1 LACGGLRR
9 CLSAGEAVPNTAH
22 IARLASSSAPLR
34 ASELSQVERTEL
46 KALLSGGKH
55 ASRKLKRAQILLA
68 ADAGAG
74 DEEIAR
80 SVSVG
85 GSTVYRTKRRFVECN
100 LERALSEEPRP
111 EAERN
116 SRARKKPCWWRPPC
130 APKGPCPLDAQAA
143 GRCDS
148 QTHRT
153 QHLSRE
159 RVRRGLRK
167 MTSNPGAKTCGA
179 FRRSIACYVLW
190 EPEAGDCLRRPGGR
204 RAINA
209 SVDSRFRFG
218 ISILATNDG
227 LGRIDGSVEGVTK
240 ISRKRW
246 TFTSDALAS
255 I

>member
-1 LACGGLRR
+1 
-9 CLSAGEAVPNTAH
+9 
-22 IARLASSSAPLR
+22 
-34 ASELSQVERTEL
+34 
-46 KALLSGGKH
+46 
-55 ASRKLKRAQILLA
+55 
-68 ADAGAG
+68 
-74 DEEIAR
+74 
-80 SVSVG
+80 
-85 GSTVYRTKRRFVECN
+85 
-100 LERALSEEPRP
+100 
-111 EAERN
+111 
-116 SRARKKPCWWRPPC
+116 
-130 APKGPCPLDAQAA
+130 
-143 GRCDS
+143 
-148 QTHRT
+148 
-153 QHLSRE
+153 
-159 RVRRGLRK
+159 